1 MKHKRE
7 MRKRDT
13 QKMKWRQD
21 SASRVR
27 GADEIQQANS
37 KRLFRPAKFY
47 SKSSYKT
54 NKMVEKICTYL
65 MMFLETSSIHGLK
78 YLTPKNRAT
87 SER

>member
-1 MKHKRE
+1 
-7 MRKRDT
+7 MRKHDT

-21 SASRVR
+21 TVARVR
-27 GADEIQQANS
+27 GADEIRRANS
-37 KRLFRPAKFY
+37 NLLFRPRKFY

-54 NKMVEKICTYL
+54 NKMAEKIRTYL

-78 YLTPKNRAT
+78 YLTPKNRTT

>member
-1 MKHKRE
+1 
-7 MRKRDT
+7 MRKHDT
-13 QKMKWRQD
+13 QKVKWRQD
-21 SASRVR
+21 SVTRVS
-27 GADEIQQANS
+27 GVDEIRQANS
-37 KRLFRPAKFY
+37 NLFFRPAEFY

-65 MMFLETSSIHGLK
+65 MMFLETSTIHGLK

>member
-1 MKHKRE
+1 MKKH
-7 MRKRDT
+7 DT

-21 SASRVR
+21 SATRVR
-27 GADEIQQANS
+27 GVDEIRQANS
-37 KRLFRPAKFY
+37 NLISHRAKFY

-54 NKMVEKICTYL
+54 DKMVEKICTYL

-78 YLTPKNRAT
+78 YLTPKNRDT

>member
-1 MKHKRE
+1 
-7 MRKRDT
+7 MRKHNT
-13 QKMKWRQD
+13 QKMKWRQY

-27 GADEIQQANS
+27 GVDETRQVNS
-37 KRLFRPAKFY
+37 NLLFRPAKFY

-54 NKMVEKICTYL
+54 NKMVEKISTYL
-65 MMFLETSSIHGLK
+65 VKFLETSSIHGLN